1 MNQTTTTTTATD
13 KNKRDCVVAEAARNI
28 LQMQHSKMSAV
39 DPDALVLDNEAEFIS
54 FHDMAT
60 EIMKGSP
67 SDPLT
72 VDKEDSGMEYT
83 GYPAERTLN
92 SSVSGKAK
100 VKKEQVEDAR
110 AQADA
115 IAGEKLAS
123 KQLISDSTRAL
134 NNSYNFSTK
143 L

>member
-1 MNQTTTTTTATD
+1 MNQTTTD

-72 VDKEDSGMEYT
+72 VDKEDSAMEYT

-100 VKKEQVEDAR
+100 VKKEQVEDA
-110 AQADA
+110 DA
-115 IAGEKLAS
+115 FVRGQKLAS
-123 KQLISDSTRAL
+123 KLLIINSAQAL

>member
-1 MNQTTTTTTATD
+1 MNQTTTTD

-100 VKKEQVEDAR
+100 VKKEQVEDV
-110 AQADA
+110 DA
-115 IAGEKLAS
+115 FVRGQKLAS
-123 KQLISDSTRAL
+123 KLLIINSAQAL

-143 L
+143 F

>member
-1 MNQTTTTTTATD
+1 MNQTTTD

-100 VKKEQVEDAR
+100 VKKEQVEDV
-110 AQADA
+110 DA
-115 IAGEKLAS
+115 FVRGQKLAS
-123 KQLISDSTRAL
+123 KLLIINSAQAL

>member
-1 MNQTTTTTTATD
+1 MNQTTATD

-60 EIMKGSP
+60 EIMKGCP

-100 VKKEQVEDAR
+100 VKKEQVEDV
-110 AQADA
+110 DA
-115 IAGEKLAS
+115 AGERLAS
-123 KQLISDSTRAL
+123 KQLISASTRAL

>member
-1 MNQTTTTTTATD
+1 MNQTTTATTD

-100 VKKEQVEDAR
+100 VKKEQVEDV
-110 AQADA
+110 DA
-115 IAGEKLAS
+115 FVRGQKLAS
-123 KQLISDSTRAL
+123 KLLIINSAQAL

-143 L
+143 F